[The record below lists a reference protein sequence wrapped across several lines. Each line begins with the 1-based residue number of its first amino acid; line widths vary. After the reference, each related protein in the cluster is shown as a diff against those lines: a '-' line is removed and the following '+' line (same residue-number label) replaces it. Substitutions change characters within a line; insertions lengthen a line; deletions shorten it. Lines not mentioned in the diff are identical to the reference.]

1 MAAARVDV
9 HTHVVPPF
17 WAAALVDNGG
27 DPSGWPVPG
36 WSPDE
41 HLKFMDDNQIATSV
55 LSLTAPSVVGWPDR
69 ERREMARRVNEYTA
83 ALVSERPDRFGNF
96 ATLPLPD
103 VDGAI
108 AEARYAL
115 GELGADGVTL
125 LTNYDGVYLGHPL
138 FAPLWD
144 VLDDAAAVVF
154 IHPGH
159 PLVPTL
165 PDVPGPLVDYPYDS
179 TRNAVHMVFNGVL
192 DRYLD
197 VKVILSHAGGFL
209 PYAVARFCLLRQ
221 GLHPDGPSA
230 AQLEATFKRFYF
242 DTALA
247 AGPYALPSLL
257 AFADP
262 ARVLYGSDFPYAP
275 AFVGAAFTELLDA
288 GAGEHSAGIDRAN
301 AVALMPRLA

>member
-1 MAAARVDV
+1 
-9 HTHVVPPF
+9 
-17 WAAALVDNGG
+17 
-27 DPSGWPVPG
+27 
-36 WSPDE
+36 
-41 HLKFMDDNQIATSV
+41 
-55 LSLTAPSVVGWPDR
+55 
-69 ERREMARRVNEYTA
+69 MARRVNEYTA

-230 AQLEATFKRFYF
+230 AHLEETFKKFYF